1 MKRNNEYVGES
12 DIPIKVIHKGVYK
25 EVKIC
30 STCNI
35 VKPFRS
41 HHCSDCD
48 NCVIN
53 FDHHCPWIGGC
64 VGRRN
69 YIFFFIFLILLN
81 IKNIFIGIFCI
92 LHIVYTYKDVTDL
105 EKNNKKW
112 VAIKLIDLIPTLLT
126 IIFIGLTMAFTT
138 GLIIYHI
145 KLIMLNMSTK
155 DDIKKLIFTN
165 IGNPYDRGCAK
176 NCNEFWTKHLA
187 MKNNYTV
194 KELRIKAKVDN
205 NTVQNKNKNE
215 IPKIMPYAYSKKE
228 KELMN
233 KNKKDKN
240 SDNISN
246 NEQNNLY
253 EKESKS
259 EKYDASSESQDIA
272 NNNQLFK
279 KIKERIKNK
288 ERKSLS
294 KKSEKE
300 RKNSSRRSSRKS
312 SNSIRKRN
320 SKKGSTNK
328 NNIDFKKQ
336 NEDDDFTDE
345 EISEENDNINKKIC
359 NTSVKNKNNLNQNF
373 MNKINNVELDLIKN
387 RSVFSGKNSNLLN
400 LSKEEKGQQI
410 AQKRLD
416 ELSSEIPVFQELKSS
431 MSIPDENSFKASLSQ
446 T

>member
-1 MKRNNEYVGES
+1 
-12 DIPIKVIHKGVYK
+12 
-25 EVKIC
+25 
-30 STCNI
+30 
-35 VKPFRS
+35 
-41 HHCSDCD
+41 
-48 NCVIN
+48 
-53 FDHHCPWIGGC
+53 
-64 VGRRN
+64 
-69 YIFFFIFLILLN
+69 
-81 IKNIFIGIFCI
+81 
-92 LHIVYTYKDVTDL
+92 
-105 EKNNKKW
+105 
-112 VAIKLIDLIPTLLT
+112 
-126 IIFIGLTMAFTT
+126 
-138 GLIIYHI
+138 
-145 KLIMLNMSTK
+145 
-155 DDIKKLIFTN
+155 
-165 IGNPYDRGCAK
+165 
-176 NCNEFWTKHLA
+176 
-187 MKNNYTV
+187 
-194 KELRIKAKVDN
+194 
-205 NTVQNKNKNE
+205 
-215 IPKIMPYAYSKKE
+215 MPYAYRKKE

-259 EKYDASSESQDIA
+259 EKYAASSESQDIA

-279 KIKERIKNK
+279 KIKERIKNN

-300 RKNSSRRSSRKS
+300 LKNSSRRSSIK

-387 RSVFSGKNSNLLN
+387 RSVFSGKNSKLLN

-416 ELSSEIPVFQELKSS
+416 ELSSEISVFQELKSS

>member
-1 MKRNNEYVGES
+1 
-12 DIPIKVIHKGVYK
+12 
-25 EVKIC
+25 
-30 STCNI
+30 
-35 VKPFRS
+35 
-41 HHCSDCD
+41 
-48 NCVIN
+48 
-53 FDHHCPWIGGC
+53 
-64 VGRRN
+64 
-69 YIFFFIFLILLN
+69 
-81 IKNIFIGIFCI
+81 
-92 LHIVYTYKDVTDL
+92 
-105 EKNNKKW
+105 
-112 VAIKLIDLIPTLLT
+112 
-126 IIFIGLTMAFTT
+126 
-138 GLIIYHI
+138 
-145 KLIMLNMSTK
+145 MSTK

-215 IPKIMPYAYSKKE
+215 KPKIMPYAYSKKE

-416 ELSSEIPVFQELKSS
+416 ELSSEISVFQELKSS

>member
-25 EVKIC
+25 EVKLC
-30 STCNI
+30 SSCNI

-145 KLIMLNMSTK
+145 KLIMRNMSTK

-215 IPKIMPYAYSKKE
+215 KPKIMPYAYSKKE

-259 EKYDASSESQDIA
+259 EKYDALSESQDIA

-300 RKNSSRRSSRKS
+300 RKNSSRRNSRKS
-312 SNSIRKRN
+312 SN

-416 ELSSEIPVFQELKSS
+416 ELSSEISVFQELKSS